1 MSASLI
7 RVATSH
13 ACLLSRSFF
22 KCSLTQNPTQIRK
35 VKLSQLKRRLGPLE
49 PVQRPPKSLAI
60 TAIEP
65 EDYGK
70 HSVKAETTTSSWL
83 CISFFL
89 IPYSD
94 GWQILETLPLSPIK
108 NQRKT
113 HTDAHTHKPHPTPT
127 QCTTQFILKI
137 QDRVPLPGAVD
148 LTGGVFLLA
157 KKFLSCACFT
167 GDSLAARNSW
177 THKCLKLGF

>member
-1 MSASLI
+1 MPASLI

-13 ACLLSRSFF
+13 ACLLSMSFF

-35 VKLSQLKRRLGPLE
+35 VKLFQLKRRLGPLE

-60 TAIEP
+60 TATEP

-94 GWQILETLPLSPIK
+94 GWQILETFPLSPVK

-113 HTDAHTHKPHPTPT
+113 HIDAHIHKPHPTPT
-127 QCTTQFILKI
+127 QCTIVYPKNSGPGSSTWSSGSHWGGLPLGQEISQLCLFHGGQFSC
-137 QDRVPLPGAVD
+137 
-148 LTGGVFLLA
+148 
-157 KKFLSCACFT
+157 KKFV
-167 GDSLAARNSW
+167 NP
-177 THKCLKLGF
+177 

>member
-1 MSASLI
+1 MPASLI

-13 ACLLSRSFF
+13 ACLLSMSFF

-35 VKLSQLKRRLGPLE
+35 VKLFQLKRRLGPLE

-60 TAIEP
+60 TATEP

-83 CISFFL
+83 WISFFL

-94 GWQILETLPLSPIK
+94 GWQILETFPLSPVK

-113 HTDAHTHKPHPTPT
+113 HNCSMMRERWVGVASPAFPNQGRMPCVMNGLRLAELAVTRASHHFVLSRVKPQLDAKRS
-127 QCTTQFILKI
+127 K
-137 QDRVPLPGAVD
+137 R
-148 LTGGVFLLA
+148 
-157 KKFLSCACFT
+157 
-167 GDSLAARNSW
+167 
-177 THKCLKLGF
+177 